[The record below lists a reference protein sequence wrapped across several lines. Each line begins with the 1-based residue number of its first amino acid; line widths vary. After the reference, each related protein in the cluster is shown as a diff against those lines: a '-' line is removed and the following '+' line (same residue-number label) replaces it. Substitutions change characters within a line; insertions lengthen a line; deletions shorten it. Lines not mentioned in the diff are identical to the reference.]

1 VTLIR
6 LPGFLCVGR
15 IPAKVRIPKW
25 IVAGY
30 RHVPLRY
37 LLASADFAPRS
48 TVQTPVPLPAGF
60 RVTLDGSVRRLSDGS
75 WFGGS
80 PARIFRLT
88 PAGQAAWAELRTGP
102 VASKA
107 AGVLARR
114 LTDAGLAHPRPPE
127 PGRAPDVTVVIPV
140 YDRVEKLL
148 PCLAAVAA
156 DGHPIVLV
164 DDASRDP
171 DAVARAAER
180 FGARLVVRS
189 TNGGPAA
196 ARNTGVAAAGTELV
210 AFVDSDCI
218 PAPGWIAALARHFA
232 DPLVAAVA
240 PRIVPVAP
248 DTWAGRYTSVTF
260 GLDLGDTP
268 APIAP
273 RTRVAWAPTAALVVR
288 KTALDGAPLDSSLS
302 VAGEDVDLV
311 WRLHEA
317 GWRLRYDP
325 TVHVRHLE
333 PETWWELLYRR
344 FRYGTAAAPLSLR
357 HPGKVPPLV
366 LFPWP
371 TATVAAALAHR
382 PALAAA
388 AYAGSVLTT
397 MRAVRR
403 RGQPDPGSA
412 RVMLDAAYQTW
423 QGIGRYGTQYAL
435 PLLAIAATRK
445 GRRAAVASL
454 VLGPALAEW
463 ARQRHRTLDPVRFVL
478 GRLADDIAYG
488 AGVWAGSVTHRTTGA
503 LLPQVRWRPLR
514 RGKADHD
521 TTQV

>member
-1 VTLIR
+1 MT
-6 LPGFLCVGR
+6 
-15 IPAKVRIPKW
+15 
-25 IVAGY
+25 
-30 RHVPLRY
+30 
-37 LLASADFAPRS
+37 
-48 TVQTPVPLPAGF
+48 TPLPAGF
-60 RVTLDGSVRRLSDGS
+60 RITLDGSVRRLSDGS

-88 PAGQAAWAELRTGP
+88 PAGRAAWTELRTGP
-102 VASKA
+102 VASRA

-127 PGRAPDVTVVIPV
+127 PARAPDVTVVIPV
-140 YDRVEKLL
+140 FDRVEKLVR
-148 PCLAAVAA
+148 CLAAVAA

-171 DAVARAAER
+171 DAVAGAAAR
-180 FGARLVVRS
+180 FGARLVVRPA
-189 TNGGPAA
+189 NGGPAA
-196 ARNTGVAAAGTELV
+196 ARNAGVAAADTELV
-210 AFVDSDCI
+210 AFVDSDCV
-218 PAPGWIAALARHFA
+218 PPPGWIHQLARHFA
-232 DPLVAAVA
+232 DPLVAAAA
-240 PRIVPVAP
+240 PRIVPVSP
-248 DTWAGRYTSVTF
+248 DSWAGRYTRATF

-268 APIAP
+268 APVAP
-273 RTRVAWAPTAALVVR
+273 GTRVPWAPTAALVLR
-288 KTALDGAPLDSSLS
+288 RAALRAVARDGAVLDPALS

-311 WRLHEA
+311 WRLTAA
-317 GWRLRYDP
+317 GWRIRYDP
-325 TVHVRHLE
+325 TVQVRHLE
-333 PETWWELLYRR
+333 PETWRDLLHRR

-371 TATVAAALAHR
+371 TATVAAALARR

-397 MRAVRR
+397 IRAIRR
-403 RGQPDPGSA
+403 QRQPDPGSA

-435 PLLAIAATRK
+435 PLLALAARRK

-463 ARQRHRTLDPVRFVL
+463 ARQRHHTLDPARFVL

-488 AGVWAGSVTHRTTGA
+488 AGVWAGSLTHRTTGA

-514 RGKADHD
+514 GRRP
-521 TTQV
+521 

>member
-1 VTLIR
+1 MT
-6 LPGFLCVGR
+6 
-15 IPAKVRIPKW
+15 K
-25 IVAGY
+25 
-30 RHVPLRY
+30 
-37 LLASADFAPRS
+37 
-48 TVQTPVPLPAGF
+48 PLPAGF
-60 RVTLDGSVRRLSDGS
+60 RIVLDGSARPLSDGS

-88 PAGQAAWAELRTGP
+88 PAGRAAWSELETGP
-102 VASKA
+102 VASAA

-127 PGRAPDVTVVIPV
+127 LASAPDVTVVIPV

-148 PCLAAVAA
+148 HCLAALAG
-156 DGHPIVLV
+156 DGHPIVVV

-171 DAVARAAER
+171 GAVAEAAER

-189 TNGGPAA
+189 ANGGPAA
-196 ARNTGVAAAGTELV
+196 ARNTGIAAADTELV
-210 AFVDSDCI
+210 AFVDSDCV
-218 PAPGWIAALARHFA
+218 PSPGWIGELAGHFA

-240 PRIVPVAP
+240 PRIVPVSP
-248 DTWAGRYTSVTF
+248 DTWAGRYTRAAF
-260 GLDLGDTP
+260 GLDLGATP
-268 APIAP
+268 APVAP
-273 RTRVAWAPTAALVVR
+273 NTRVAWAPTAALVLR
-288 KTALDGAPLDSSLS
+288 RAALNAIARDGTMLDPTLS

-311 WRLHEA
+311 WRLHRA

-333 PETWWELLYRR
+333 PETWQGLLHRR
-344 FRYGTAAAPLSLR
+344 FRYGTSAAPLSLR

-371 TATVAAALAHR
+371 TVTVAAALARR
-382 PALAAA
+382 PVLAAA
-388 AYAGSVLTT
+388 AYVGSVLST

-403 RGQPDPGSA
+403 QKQPDPGSA

-435 PLLAIAATRK
+435 PLLAIQATRGGRHRW
-445 GRRAAVASL
+445 GRRAVMASL

-463 ARQRHRTLDPVRFVL
+463 AQHRTTLDPVRFVL
-478 GRLADDIAYG
+478 GRLVDDLAYG
-488 AGVWAGSVTHRTTGA
+488 AGVWAGSITHRTPGA
-503 LLPQVRWRPLR
+503 LLPQIRWRPLR
-514 RGKADHD
+514 TNTR
-521 TTQV
+521 T